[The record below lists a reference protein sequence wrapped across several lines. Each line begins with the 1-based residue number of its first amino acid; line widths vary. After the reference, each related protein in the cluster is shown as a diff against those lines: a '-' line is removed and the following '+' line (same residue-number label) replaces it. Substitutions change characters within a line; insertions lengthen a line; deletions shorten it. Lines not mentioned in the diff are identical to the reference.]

1 MTINFKPTE
10 QAIIDMLTPTLPIFK
25 ANGMTASDVRK
36 MYDAQITGVEKS
48 AKCRIEIIDKDG
60 AFSIEMLDIG
70 SDFVRSRP
78 TKTGLNLRAKKQS
91 VPIVVTVTQP
101 DKDLLLSNKQIAAG
115 LLELSEYVAAM
126 PVEIHVANKTDWPI
140 ELGGYP
146 KGSEGNFEDDDD
158 DDGDAEGDTPS
169 IPANTAAVTQE
180 LTDESP
186 LVPTE
191 SIGNELPG
199 EDLTLT
205 ESTNDIVDNAS
216 QEDSAGSLDL
226 MNSNV

>member
-1 MTINFKPTE
+1 
-10 QAIIDMLTPTLPIFK
+10 
-25 ANGMTASDVRK
+25 
-36 MYDAQITGVEKS
+36 
-48 AKCRIEIIDKDG
+48 
-60 AFSIEMLDIG
+60 MLDIG

-91 VPIVVTVTQP
+91 VPIVITVTQP